1 MMDYVKRN
9 VTTKYSLNGP
19 AIVQYGQSDTLI
31 VEMIV
36 KVPQKQEIKY
46 VAGFWQV
53 IKFAWIQYVLVF
65 LFWYCALYR
74 GLLGY
79 LVQSKVFDCVE
90 VTNINNKS
98 LRQI

>member
-9 VTTKYSLNGP
+9 VTTKYTLNGP
-19 AIVQYGQSDTLI
+19 AIVQYGQSDTLL

-74 GLLGY
+74 VLLGY
-79 LVQSKVFDCVE
+79 LVQIKFFDCVE
-90 VTNINNKS
+90 VTNINNTS
-98 LRQI
+98 LLPI